1 MNKTTV
7 KKVLFIAAV
16 AAATTYLINRSPRAK
31 QVIYG

>member
-16 AAATTYLINRSPRAK
+16 SALTTYLINKTPKAK